1 MPVGIQCFDTAGN
14 LCVDITSRLAKIA
27 GSVAVDPASS
37 TRSVIVPA
45 GGAPFF
51 SFQPLTV
58 WGFDNMDVSRPNFT
72 ISASVI
78 SWTWPAGAGS
88 NNTQIK
94 GTLFYGIY

>member
-1 MPVGIQCFDTAGN
+1 MPVGIQCFSTSGD
-14 LCVDITSRLAKIA
+14 LMVDITSRLAKIV
-27 GSVAVDPASS
+27 GSVTVDPASS

-58 WGFDNMDVSRPNFT
+58 WGFSNQDISRPNFSISGNT
-72 ISASVI
+72 ISWA
-78 SWTWPAGAGS
+78 WPAGAGA

-94 GTLFYGIY
+94 GTLFYGQY